1 MRLEK
6 PHLRLLRRP
15 LLIAAAVAPVFFSRI
30 LCRYVDGIKEGLPPI
45 KLPKFLFRTGG
56 CYSFF
61 EAKLKPFL
69 QYDDLKPEVFQIFR
83 EIGKQILP

>member
-1 MRLEK
+1 M
-6 PHLRLLRRP
+6 
-15 LLIAAAVAPVFFSRI
+15 
-30 LCRYVDGIKEGLPPI
+30 DGIKEGLPPI
-45 KLPKFLFRTGG
+45 KLPKYMFRTGG

-83 EIGKQILP
+83 EIGEHWLLRLLLLCNILGFTVAFLDAVS